1 MRLFSTRDRPVHL
14 GPYPLERLARSS
26 AVPDLAA
33 LPAMQP
39 LAFEHADALSLVHAM
54 APYMAMFDLVRD
66 GASNPQRA
74 EVPDDPVERTQH
86 LKAAG
91 YYFDA
96 AMMAVCAL
104 PAGALLDEPIRN
116 PRVAAL
122 GEALQRSQPKSF
134 AAGMDMILA
143 DVIESARCEHGP
155 VAHHGLAPDHE
166 PDLVARQCLVF
177 EQPLGQQVIGHF
189 LHQIVAA
196 ARDGHARLQAER
208 WHEAG
213 KRPSRI
219 RMFLIAPARF
229 FQTYVLRFGFLD

>member
-1 MRLFSTRDRPVHL
+1 MAGRTWRRSGRASTAGSPRAAVRLFSTRDRPVHL

-74 EVPDDPVERTQH
+74 EVPDDPVERAQH

-91 YYFDA
+91 TYFDA

-143 DVIESARCEHGP
+143 DVIESAQTAHGP
-155 VAHHGLAPDHE
+155 IDAHTHAIVV
-166 PDLVARQCLVF
+166 LV
-177 EQPLGQQVIGHF
+177 EYP
-189 LHQIVAA
+189 
-196 ARDGHARLQAER
+196 RD
-208 WHEAG
+208 
-213 KRPSRI
+213 P
-219 RMFLIAPARF
+219 APAEP
-229 FQTYVLRFGFLD
+229 G